1 MKETEKKEEEGEKR
15 KRRDDNMT
23 KPQERVSG
31 VNYHKI
37 KKRTMEAEG
46 CSKTCL
52 TFSVHHLKMCWMNI
66 FLLLKCSQEK
76 RSRELG
82 TVGKMWRKMA
92 AQDRKLDLQSLDNFM
107 AVLPCWTGNMTDG
120 FGRRLTH
127 TSNIFT
133 GVITSIQQSILYVCF
148 LCAFF
153 ITTSWGDI
161 ISWDFQCDGCG
172 RGFFFFFFFF
182 ICFCL
187 FGNRG
192 QTQSRTV

>member
-1 MKETEKKEEEGEKR
+1 
-15 KRRDDNMT
+15 
-23 KPQERVSG
+23 
-31 VNYHKI
+31 
-37 KKRTMEAEG
+37 MEAEG

-66 FLLLKCSQEK
+66 FLLLKCSQEM

-82 TVGKMWRKMA
+82 TKGKMWRKMA

-133 GVITSIQQSILYVCF
+133 GVITSIQQSISVFLVCF
-148 LCAFF
+148 FYYYFF
-153 ITTSWGDI
+153 TTTSWDDV
-161 ISWDFQCDGCG
+161 ISSDFQYDGCG
-172 RGFFFFFFFF
+172 RGFFFFFFF

-187 FGNRG
+187 FVLMQG
-192 QTQSRTV
+192 QESPITGWMQHNVSQCGFICLMFRHQKSNLG